1 MQSTGRDLS
10 DKLAVVTGESNS
22 ETWPRRVSIL
32 FGCYLRI
39 ISGETGI
46 IKELVE
52 AWR

>member
-10 DKLAVVTGESNS
+10 DKLAVVTGESNF

-32 FGCYLRI
+32 FGCYPRI

>member
-1 MQSTGRDLS
+1 MS
-10 DKLAVVTGESNS
+10 DKPAVATGDSNF

-32 FGCYLRI
+32 FGCYPRI